1 MNERERMTLALK
13 HSGKK
18 QVEIAKIMGVSK
30 QYLGNI
36 VNGNFKPKD
45 RLEQLSQIL
54 GVSLDWLT
62 HGEDPQ
68 PHWLTPPKT
77 EVFSPDGETTGKKYQ
92 PSDQKRR
99 QTTTS
104 KTRKPSALSPTNLFL
119 AMADKFNTTM
129 SNIAGLL
136 AKNNETSAEILKS
149 TQQTAD
155 ALMKID
161 LIHTT
166 HEQRLKQVEEII
178 EKLSDDALKAARKK
192 TEETKNEK

>member
-1 MNERERMTLALK
+1 MNLKERMAVAIK
-13 HSGKK
+13 HSGKT
-18 QVEIAKIMGVSK
+18 QADIARIMQISK

-36 VNGNFKPKD
+36 TSGKISPHE
-45 RLEQLSQIL
+45 RLQTLSQIL
-54 GVSLDWLT
+54 GVSLEWLT
-62 HGEDPQ
+62 HGEGPE
-68 PHWLTPPKT
+68 PTWLHEPKT
-77 EVFSPDGETTGKKYQ
+77 EILQPGEETTGKKYQ

-99 QTTTS
+99 ETTTS

-119 AMADKFNTTM
+119 AMAEKFNTTM

-166 HEQRLKQVEEII
+166 HEQRLKQVEEAIQ
-178 EKLSDDALKAARKK
+178 KLSDDTLKAARKK
-192 TEETKNEK
+192 TDPT

>member
-1 MNERERMTLALK
+1 MNERERMFAAVK
-13 HSGKK
+13 HTGKT
-18 QVEIAKIMGVSK
+18 QREIAKLMGISEV
-30 QYLGNI
+30 YLGSIIHCRNH
-36 VNGNFKPKD
+36 PKKH
-45 RLEQLSQIL
+45 LSNLAQIL

-68 PHWLTPPKT
+68 PQWLIPPKT
-77 EVFSPDGETTGKKYQ
+77 EVITNTEETTGKKYQ

-119 AMADKFNTTM
+119 AMAEKFNTTM

-192 TEETKNEK
+192 TDQP